1 MTLIL
6 RLVALAIAVAFATP
20 ITISTRLVAQAQ
32 QAQAESS
39 PYKTG
44 IEILGFKVGSDYYPL
59 LDGKSPIITADSS
72 DYPRTESEKL
82 YRQQTSRR
90 GAAARAE
97 ELRARGQLRSR
108 IKVISDASW
117 VKATVKNTGSK
128 TIKAVDW
135 DFAFPRFE
143 GEKLALRY
151 DVSTR
156 IEIRPG
162 EKQALKQPL
171 PAGASKCKVIHVGGD
186 EAVDEKGKPFDSVC
200 GQGIHDGSHL
210 KQETVSI
217 KRIEYADGSVWQRQ

>member
-1 MTLIL
+1 MRPTLRPI
-6 RLVALAIAVAFATP
+6 ALALAVSFATF
-20 ITISTRLVAQAQ
+20 LVDFAVQAHP
-32 QAQAESS
+32 QAGSLPPRSE
-39 PYKTG
+39 
-44 IEILGFKVGSDYYPL
+44 IEILDFKVGTDYYPL

-117 VKATVKNTGSK
+117 VKATVRNTGSK
-128 TIKAVDW
+128 TIKAIDW

-143 GEKLALRY
+143 GAKLALRY

-156 IEIRPG
+156 IEIKPG
-162 EKQALKQPL
+162 EKKALKQPL
-171 PAGASKCKVIHVGGD
+171 SARASKCKVVHVGAED
-186 EAVDEKGKPFDSVC
+186 AVDEKGKP
-200 GQGIHDGSHL
+200 
-210 KQETVSI
+210 SI
-217 KRIEYADGSVWQRQ
+217 RSAGRGFTTGRI